1 MNVFYQTKH
10 RILRLFAVLLL
21 IACAVTASAQNKTVT
36 GKIIDAGTG
45 EAVIGATVLAV
56 GTSNGVAADLNG
68 TFKIVVPANASL
80 QFKSIGYTSVTVAA
94 DFDKPMIIKLEPSN
108 KGLEEVVVVGYGQQ
122 KRATVSGAVATVSS
136 KVFQDRGPINNP
148 LESLQGQV
156 PGVVVTRTSAQPG
169 RENWNFQIRGATSTN
184 TQDPLIVLDGVALVN
199 NAELNSINPNDIDNI
214 SFLKDAAASIY
225 GARAAFGVVLITTKK
240 AKSGKMDV
248 QYLSTISQKRLGLQ
262 PILINNRQWGQSLK
276 EALTNDNYGVAPTSY
291 LWYQLADLA
300 THPPDSLYI
309 DITKLPGY
317 AGSANGVL
325 YNGTPL
331 PSFGDVKDF
340 TFFDT
345 NMQKM
350 LWGNATSTQQDLSF
364 SGSGDRGGY
373 RVSLGY
379 LNDGS
384 QLKWGLNGNQ
394 RYNLRLNHSYKFS
407 DRVNLETNISL
418 ERNNIQQ
425 PTLYSYGGYS
435 ALSNYGQPG
444 LPAFTSKGQ
453 PYAWGTVYSA
463 PALLK
468 YGGDNKESN
477 SRALL
482 NSTFTYNFAKHLT
495 FTAVTGYHVWYQDS
509 RIQQKQVQFYN
520 YAGNLLIQ
528 TNPINGGNGGSNTF
542 YNRSNITE
550 PYYNLAGR
558 VSYDNVF
565 NKVHAVGVMLGS
577 SYERDEYNYFTTR
590 TYNLGSDDIPS
601 LGTGVTSGTAGFVTN
616 GETQNHYALGSY
628 FGRAT
633 YTYNSKYNLEVQGR
647 YDGSSKFIADK
658 RWKIFGSVLGSWLI
672 SEEPFVKNLNI
683 FSTLKLRA
691 SYGTTGSQSGIGLY
705 DYLQSLNV
713 NTGGALL
720 GNNLATSV
728 TTTGSLV
735 SLNRTWETVVKK
747 NLALDFGILN
757 DHLSG
762 SFDIYR
768 NQNNN
773 MLLNQ
778 LYPGVLGASAPTQN
792 IGTLHTWGYEGSLT
806 WRSNIGKLTYS
817 ISGTITDNQNKLVH
831 FGGANVIGPGYNAT
845 VEGYP
850 LGSYFGLKYGGK
862 LQTQAEVDA
871 YNAQYAP
878 TGSTNNIGL
887 PIPSALANPAG
898 QMSGLRP
905 GDNKFVD
912 VNGDG
917 KLSIGGTTADKGDL
931 VYLGS
936 DNPRYSYGLNLGLQW
951 NGFDFYSIFQ
961 GVGKRAVLRTG
972 SSANFSVPFLSIF
985 QGQTTSY
992 LGNVWSPENPDAYY
1006 PNLHSAQN
1014 NGINNY
1020 NYQPSTWRVQNGA
1033 YVRLKNVVLGY
1044 TIPKSLLAHTH
1055 AIKGLR
1061 VYFSGSDLWEKT
1073 YIHDGWD
1080 PEVTRTVA
1088 GNERYPFYR
1097 YLTLGVNVTF

>member
-1 MNVFYQTKH
+1 M
-10 RILRLFAVLLL
+10 LVLS
-21 IACAVTASAQNKTVT
+21 ACWMAASAQEKPVT
-36 GKIIDAGTG
+36 GKIINANTG

-68 TFKIVVPANASL
+68 SFKINVPANAQL
-80 QFKSIGYTSVTVAA
+80 QFKSIGYLSVTLAA
-94 DFDKPMIIKLEPSN
+94 DPDKPMMIRLMPDN
-108 KGLEEVVVVGYGQQ
+108 KGLDEVVVVGYGKQ

-148 LESLQGQV
+148 LQSLQGQV
-156 PGVVVTRTSAQPG
+156 PGVTVTRSSAQPG

-184 TQDPLIVLDGVALVN
+184 GQDPLIVLDGVALVS

-214 SFLKDAAASIY
+214 SVLKDASASIY

-240 AKSGKMDV
+240 AKAGKMNI
-248 QYLSTISQKRLGLQ
+248 QYNATFSQKKLGLQ
-262 PILINNRQWGQSLK
+262 PILISSRQWGESLK
-276 EALTNDNYGVAPTSY
+276 EALTNDNYGVAPTSF

-300 THPPDSLYI
+300 THPPESGYI
-309 DITKLPGY
+309 DITRLPGY

-325 YNGTPL
+325 YNGVPL

-345 NMQKM
+345 NMQKI
-350 LWGNATSTQQDLSF
+350 LWGNANSTQHDLSF
-364 SGSGDRGGY
+364 SGNTDNSSY

-384 QLKWGLNGNQ
+384 QLKWGTNGNQ

-435 ALSNYGQPG
+435 ALSNYAQPG
-444 LPAFTSKGQ
+444 MPAFTSQGQ

-463 PALLK
+463 PALLQ
-468 YGGDNKESN
+468 YGGANREVN

-495 FTAVTGYHVWYQDS
+495 FTAVTGYHTWYQDS

-520 YAGNLLIQ
+520 YAGDLLIQ
-528 TNPINGGNGGSNTF
+528 TNPIAGSSGSNGTF
-542 YNRSNITE
+542 YNRANITE

-565 NKVHAVGVMLGS
+565 SDKHAVGIMLGS
-577 SYERDEYNYFTTR
+577 SYERDEYNAFSTR
-590 TYNLGSDDIPS
+590 TYNLGNDDIPS
-601 LGTGVTSGTAGFVTN
+601 LGTGLTSTTAGFITN
-616 GETQNHYALGSY
+616 GETQSHYALGSY
-628 FGRAT
+628 YGRAT
-633 YTYNSKYNLEVQGR
+633 YTYNNKFNLEVQGR
-647 YDGSSKFIADK
+647 YDGSSKFIADR

-672 SEEPFVKNLNI
+672 SEESFVKNLNV
-683 FSTLKLRA
+683 FSNLKLRA
-691 SYGTTGSQSGIGLY
+691 SYGSTGNQGGIGLY
-705 DYLQSLNV
+705 DYIQSLSVTTN
-713 NTGGALL
+713 GALL
-720 GNNLATSV
+720 GANPVTSV
-728 TTTGSLV
+728 NTTGNLV
-735 SLNRTWETVVKK
+735 SLNRTWETVLKK
-747 NLALDFGILN
+747 NIAIDFGILN
-757 DHLSG
+757 DRLSG
-762 SFDIYR
+762 SFDVYR
-768 NQNNN
+768 NSNNN
-773 MLLNQ
+773 MLLGQ
-778 LYPGVLGASAPTQN
+778 LYPGVLGTGAPAQN
-792 IGTLHTWGYEGSLT
+792 IGTLRTWGWEGSLT
-806 WRSNIGKLTYS
+806 WKSKIGKVNYSLT
-817 ISGTITDNQNKLVH
+817 GTMFDNQNKLVH
-831 FGGANVIGPGYNAT
+831 YGGANVIGAGYNAT

-850 LGSYFGLKYGGK
+850 LGSYFGLQYGGR

-871 YNAQYAP
+871 YNTKYAP
-878 TGSTNNIGL
+878 TGSANNIGL
-887 PIPSALANPAG
+887 PIPAALANPAG

-905 GDNKFVD
+905 GDNSYVD
-912 VNGDG
+912 VNSDG

-936 DNPRYSYGLNLGLQW
+936 DNPRYSFGFNIGLQW

-961 GVGKRAVLRTG
+961 GVGKRDILRTG
-972 SSANFSVPFLSIF
+972 SIANFSIPFTTIN

-992 LGNVWSPENPDAYY
+992 LGNVWSPENPDAYF

-1020 NYQPSTWRVQNGA
+1020 NYQASSWRLQNGA
-1033 YVRLKNVVLGY
+1033 YLRLKNVVLGY
-1044 TIPKSLLAHTH
+1044 TIPKKLIERTRI
-1055 AIKGLR
+1055 IKGLR
-1061 VYFSGSDLWEKT
+1061 VYFSGSDLWEIT
-1073 YIHDGWD
+1073 NIHDGWD
-1080 PEVTRTVA
+1080 PEVTRTVT

-1097 YLTLGVNVTF
+1097 YITVGANVTF